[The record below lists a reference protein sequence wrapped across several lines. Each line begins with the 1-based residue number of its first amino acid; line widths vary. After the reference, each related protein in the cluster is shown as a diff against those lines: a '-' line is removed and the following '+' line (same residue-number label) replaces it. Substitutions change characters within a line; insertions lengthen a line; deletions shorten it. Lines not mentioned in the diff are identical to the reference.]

1 MNYKPSHADWMAY
14 LYNEMEGAEKEKMEQ
29 YLLSSVEARQ
39 ELEQFRMLRK
49 QMATVHDKE
58 VIAPPIVMQDNSNQR
73 FIWNAPYLKVV
84 ASIAASLLIIML
96 AGWLTD
102 AQISA
107 GNGEFKISFGKQT
120 VQPEL
125 DTEQVVPAL
134 TSAEV
139 QNMIQQAV
147 AQNNQAMQTSWNE
160 SQHKLDA
167 SIKQNLAVNS
177 AKVDKL
183 VREASTA
190 SQDQIRSFVSTM
202 QAENMASVK
211 NYFQLTSSEQKDYI
225 ENLLV
230 DFAKYLQQQRNDDLQ
245 LVETRLTRIEKNTT
259 VFKEETEQ
267 ILSSII
273 NTVGTN
279 NVKEEKY

>member
-29 YLLSSVEARQ
+29 YLLSNAEARL

-49 QMATVHDKE
+49 QMGTVQDKE
-58 VIAPPIVMQDNSNQR
+58 VIAPPIVMQDNQNQR
-73 FIWNAPYLKVV
+73 FIWNSPYLKLV
-84 ASIAASLLIIML
+84 SSMAASLLIIL
-96 AGWLTD
+96 LIGWLTN

-107 GNGEFKISFGKQT
+107 GNGEFKISFGNQQQGLPQQ
-120 VQPEL
+120 V
-125 DTEQVVPAL
+125 EQAVPTL
-134 TSAEV
+134 TSLEV

-160 SQHKLDA
+160 SQLKFDA
-167 SIKQNLAVNS
+167 SIKENLAVNS

-190 SQDQIRSFVSTM
+190 SQDQIRSFVATM

-211 NYFQLTSSEQKDYI
+211 NYFQLTSTEQKDYI

-245 LVETRLTRIEKNTT
+245 LVETRLTRIEQNNT
-259 VFKEETEQ
+259 VFKQETEQ

-273 NTVGTN
+273 STVGNT
-279 NVKEEKY
+279 NVKEVKY

>member
-29 YLLSSVEARQ
+29 YLLSNAEARL

-49 QMATVHDKE
+49 QMGAVQDKE
-58 VIAPPIVMQDNSNQR
+58 VIAPPIVMHDNQNQR
-73 FIWNAPYLKVV
+73 FIWNSPYLKLVS
-84 ASIAASLLIIML
+84 SIAASLLIIML
-96 AGWLTD
+96 IGWLTN

-107 GNGEFKISFGKQT
+107 GNGEFKISFGKQQPVLPQQ
-120 VQPEL
+120 VQSTP
-125 DTEQVVPAL
+125 TL
-134 TSAEV
+134 TSLEV

-147 AQNNQAMQTSWNE
+147 AQNNQAMQTSWSE
-160 SQHKLDA
+160 SQQKFDA
-167 SIKQNLAVNS
+167 SIKENLALNS
-177 AKVDKL
+177 AKVDQL

-190 SQDQIRSFVSTM
+190 SQDQIRSFVATM

-211 NYFQLTSSEQKDYI
+211 NYFQLTSTEQKDYI

-245 LVETRLTRIEKNTT
+245 LVETRLARIEQNNT
-259 VFKEETEQ
+259 VFKQETEQ

-273 NTVGTN
+273 STVGNT
-279 NVKEEKY
+279 NVKEVKY

>member
-29 YLLSSVEARQ
+29 YLLSSAEARL

-49 QMATVHDKE
+49 QMGTVQDKE
-58 VIAPPIVMQDNSNQR
+58 VIAPPIVMQDNQNQR
-73 FIWNAPYLKVV
+73 FIWNSPYLKLVS
-84 ASIAASLLIIML
+84 SIAASLLIIML
-96 AGWLTD
+96 IGWLTN

-107 GNGEFKISFGKQT
+107 GNGEFKISFGKQQQALPKQT
-120 VQPEL
+120 EL
-125 DTEQVVPAL
+125 TPTL
-134 TSAEV
+134 TSLEV

-147 AQNNQAMQTSWNE
+147 AQNNQAMQTSWSE
-160 SQHKLDA
+160 SQHKFDA
-167 SIKQNLAVNS
+167 SIKENLAMNS

-190 SQDQIRSFVSTM
+190 SQDQIRSFVATM

-211 NYFQLTSSEQKDYI
+211 NYFQLTSTEQKDYI

-245 LVETRLTRIEKNTT
+245 LVETRLSRIEQNNT
-259 VFKEETEQ
+259 VFKQETEQ

-273 NTVGTN
+273 STVGNT
-279 NVKEEKY
+279 NVKEVKY